1 MKWELDDRGA
11 RAELGQPL
19 PRFLQ
24 QAPVAVAAA
33 LQELD
38 EHFGL
43 GLAGEAASVLTLPAE
58 AVAALT
64 EGVALKLGLPA
75 NTPLSLDVRANGAIG
90 ATGCRLQARW
100 LLPGKTLPARGAAS
114 VGPWVDWQGERTRMP
129 AAMFESLLAVE
140 RFNALTGGED
150 LVDRQLQAWA
160 EIRQALG
167 EDGAERLTDSYL
179 RGFRVV
185 VPSAF
190 TLSITED
197 DAGQVQLAPVL
208 LREAED
214 LGAEQ
219 PARLRALTEADEAL
233 MVQRLDQQR
242 PGASAFALGGGTY
255 VVVEEPLRV
264 CLEKVRQLRQAPAE
278 ERKRAARAPE
288 AIIRELLGT
297 TEAEPLPFVETESY
311 AERVRD
317 IAEWKPP
324 VLPWIKI
331 ASQDWAAPVE
341 MGLRIGGKD
350 VPMDAA
356 LLGSLL
362 EAMNEAVARHAP
374 TARVDDIELDAT
386 PANCRALQAL
396 HRTLTRTGADG
407 PAAGADPTAPEVL
420 IIETNFDGEDFDHAR
435 VERRPGQAGWPTGV
449 LTRPKP
455 HQETGVRWLQAHW
468 VQGSKGAMLCDDM
481 GLGKSYQ
488 ALVFARWIREEMLS
502 GRIERR
508 PILMVAPVGLLA
520 NWEREAEAHLAGDG
534 LGDVLRAYGPDMR
547 TLKRGSH
554 RLGTAGLDTARLT
567 GADIVFTNY
576 EAVNEYQLSF
586 GAIRFALVI
595 LDEAQKIK
603 SPATRVTHAV
613 KALNADF
620 MLAMTGTPVENRLAD
635 LWCVADAVQPGA
647 LKDLRSFSARFEA
660 EPSNVSALRE
670 AIWQEEAECF
680 EAPRLLLRRLKS
692 EKLQGLPSK
701 HEHEIALPMPLRQA
715 EVYER
720 SLTVFQEKG
729 PSATLELI
737 HALRRSSLHP
747 NLVDG
752 GARHGDELVIGDSA
766 RMLAMF
772 SVLDQ
777 VAARREKALVF
788 LESLD
793 LQEAGQLPH
802 LIQRRY
808 GLSRLPMVIN
818 GQVPTAE
825 RQARV
830 ERFQTEADFDVMLLS
845 PRAGGVGLTLT
856 AANHVIHLSRWWNPA
871 VEDQCSDRVYR
882 IGQAKEVHIYYPM
895 ALLPGR
901 EDFSFDIQLQQ
912 LMARKRDL
920 ARQLLIA
927 PAFTHDDYVALWK
940 GTTGQS
946 TK

>member
-1 MKWELDDRGA
+1 MKWELNASGA
-11 RAELGQPL
+11 RTELALPL
-19 PRFLQ
+19 QRHL
-24 QAPVAVAAA
+24 AGTSVVVAAA

-38 EHFGL
+38 ERFGL
-43 GLAGEAASVLTLPAE
+43 CLVSELGNSLTLPAA

-64 EGVALKLGLPA
+64 EGVALQLGLPA

-90 ATGCRLQARW
+90 ATGCRLQSRW
-100 LLPGKTLPARGAAS
+100 LLPGKTLAARGAVS

-129 AAMFESLLAVE
+129 AAMFDTLQAIE
-140 RFNALTGGED
+140 RFNALVGSED

-167 EDGAERLTDSYL
+167 EDGAARLTDSYL

-185 VPSAF
+185 VPSSF

-208 LREAED
+208 LREADD
-214 LGAEQ
+214 LAAE
-219 PARLRALTEADEAL
+219 PRPSRRALTEVDEAL
-233 MVQRLDQQR
+233 LVQRLDQQR

-288 AIIRELLGT
+288 AVIRELLGT
-297 TEAEPLPFVETESY
+297 TEAEPLPFIETESY

-350 VPMDAA
+350 VPMDAE
-356 LLGSLL
+356 LL
-362 EAMNEAVARHAP
+362 ESLISAMREAVARREP
-374 TARVDDIELDAT
+374 TARVNDVELDAT
-386 PANCRALQAL
+386 PANCRALESL

-407 PAAGADPTAPEVL
+407 PTNAVDPTAPEVL

-435 VERRPGQAGWPTGV
+435 VEQRPGQAAWPTGV
-449 LTRPKP
+449 LTQPKP

-468 VQGSKGAMLCDDM
+468 GQGSKGAMLCDDM

-488 ALVFARWIREEMLS
+488 ALVFARWIREEMLA

-520 NWEREAEAHLAGDG
+520 NWEREVQAHLAGDG

-554 RLGTAGLDTARLT
+554 RLGTAGLDTARLS

-576 EAVNEYQLSF
+576 EAINEYQLSF

-595 LDEAQKIK
+595 LDEVQKIK
-603 SPATRVTHAV
+603 SPAARVTHAV

-660 EPSNVSALRE
+660 EPSNVGALRQ
-670 AIWQEEAECF
+670 AIWQEEAERF
-680 EAPRLLLRRLKS
+680 DAPRLLLRRLKS
-692 EKLQGLPSK
+692 EKLQGLPPK
-701 HEHEIALPMPLRQA
+701 HEHEIALPMPPRQA

-720 SLTVFQEKG
+720 SLAIFQEKG

-747 NLVDG
+747 SLVDG
-752 GARHGDELVIGDSA
+752 GAAHGDELVIEDSA
-766 RMLAMF
+766 RMQAMF

-777 VAARREKALVF
+777 VSARHEKALVF

-802 LIQRRY
+802 LLQRRF
-808 GLSRLPMVIN
+808 GLRRLPMVIN

-830 ERFQTEADFDVMLLS
+830 ERFQAEADFDVMLLS

-882 IGQAKEVHIYYPM
+882 IGQEKEVHIYYPM
-895 ALLPGR
+895 ALVPGM
-901 EDFSFDIQLQQ
+901 EGFSFDVQLQQ
-912 LMARKRDL
+912 LMTRKREL

-927 PAFTHDDYVALWK
+927 PAFTHEDYLELRK
-940 GTTGQS
+940 TTAYHVG
-946 TK
+946 